1 MKRCRAFTLTAVP
14 VTGLV
19 NNTGV
24 GWTALST
31 NGTPPDGRRAQA
43 RAVDAST
50 RGGTGVESFYE
61 RFGYTIVAVT
71 PARSGSPPA
80 TTATS

>member
-31 NGTPPDGRRAQA
+31 NGFGFVPGQSSRYDWPSKSSSGLKQPSILTTAESVP
-43 RAVDAST
+43 
-50 RGGTGVESFYE
+50 GTQ
-61 RFGYTIVAVT
+61 RC
-71 PARSGSPPA
+71 ARSA
-80 TTATS
+80 NIA